1 MLLQNVRNAT
11 YQLATSLFLA
21 LLLAACAAPSTRHI
35 DIDESSNQAEQEIQN
50 EIALEGL
57 VNDDLRLQAVA
68 YDLKSKDTALC
79 GDFVNYDMGMYFLG
93 QGMIPRQFSN
103 AAQKLYKIGQ
113 HPKVL
118 LVYPA
123 SAAQDAGV
131 KVGDEIVAMNNW
143 IIPVGNN
150 SEKVISEKLEQLLK
164 DGAPVALK
172 INRGSEEM
180 TISLQPRKQCAFPV
194 LLNGDDA
201 LNAFAD
207 GDHVFIT
214 RGMMRFAQNDT
225 ELALVVSHE
234 MSHNTMR
241 HMKAQQTN
249 YVLGSILDILI
260 AATTGV
266 NTNGGF
272 GNMAAMRYSKE
283 FEAEADYVGLYM
295 MAVAGKDIDNAPKF
309 WRRMAA
315 AHPAGIQA
323 DYSSTHPSTAYRLLA
338 LEETVKE
345 IHRKQDTGAPL
356 TPEMKQAETNQA
368 ATPPTPSNSTGVTA
382 SMQAPSVAES
392 IDGSLSGKAMKSG
405 GLAGLLKGIDVQI
418 TLTNKTGKAIS
429 NLQGTARLADVIG
442 NEFGSFSF
450 HSEQG
455 IPANG
460 TEQITHTFYPVMFPG
475 YATLKELREDQ
486 IRIDFTYETIE
497 FEDGTRA
504 TK

>member
-1 MLLQNVRNAT
+1 MLKMIKDRT
-11 YQLATSLFLA
+11 YLPLAPLSLA
-21 LLLAACAAPSTRHI
+21 LALVACAAPSTRHI
-35 DIDESSNQAEQEIQN
+35 DIHESSNQAEQEIQN

-68 YDLKSKDTALC
+68 YDLESKNTALC
-79 GDFVNYDMGMYFLG
+79 GDFVKYDMGMYFLG
-93 QGMIPRQFSN
+93 QGMIPAQFGN

-123 SAAQDAGV
+123 SAAQDAGI
-131 KVGDEIVAMNNW
+131 KVGDEIISMNDW
-143 IIPVGNN
+143 VIPVGTN
-150 SEKVISEKLEQLLK
+150 SGKIINEKLEQLLK

-180 TISLQPRKQCAFPV
+180 TLSVQPRKQCAFPV
-194 LLNGDDA
+194 ILNGSDA
-201 LNAFAD
+201 LNAYAD

-214 RGMMRFAQNDT
+214 RGMMRFTQNDT

-241 HMKAQQTN
+241 HMKAQNTN

-266 NTNGGF
+266 NTQGGF

-295 MAVAGKDIDNAPKF
+295 MAVAGKDIDSAPKF

-315 AHPAGIQA
+315 AHPAGIEA
-323 DYSSTHPSTAYRLLA
+323 DNSSTHPSTAYRFLA

-345 IHRKQDTGAPL
+345 IHGKQETGAPL
-356 TPEMKQAETNQA
+356 VPEMKQAA
-368 ATPPTPSNSTGVTA
+368 ASHATTPPTPSSSTVATS
-382 SMQAPSVAES
+382 SMQAPSAAES
-392 IDGSLSGKAMKSG
+392 IDGSFSGKSMKSG
-405 GLAGLLKGIDVQI
+405 GLSGLLKGIDIKI

-429 NLQGTARLADVIG
+429 NVRGEARLSDAIG
-442 NEFGSFSF
+442 HEIGSFSF
-450 HSEQG
+450 QSEHG

-460 TEQITHTFYPVMFPG
+460 TEQVTHTFYPVMFPG
-475 YATLKELREDQ
+475 YGTLKELSEDQ
-486 IRIDFTYETIE
+486 IRIDFTYQTIE
-497 FEDGTRA
+497 FADGSSA